1 MRNKKISL
9 LIFGLCSL
17 SPICLAESNQQSTQ
31 QPKTSIS
38 LTKKNKSNSSRPKAP
53 DRQVVTCEYDGENLH
68 LSFVYPEGSAT
79 LSVTDDSLLT
89 ATYLI
94 DTDPL
99 DLKVSVGSLSGTIS
113 VKIET
118 EYGNTFVGDLP

>member
-1 MRNKKISL
+1 MILLLYAGFSSPDISGQNC
-9 LIFGLCSL
+9 IY
-17 SPICLAESNQQSTQ
+17 SNQSTTILVKQ
-31 QPKTSIS
+31 ETGKPIR
-38 LTKKNKSNSSRPKAP
+38 RPKAP